1 MTTTWPSG
9 LPDEAFVRRSL
20 AYLGQVG
27 PAERRFA
34 FVAPLRL
41 VARDSAGARRVDLA
55 PLWERYQLVS
65 ERFQDALEDF
75 ARAARLLRTSTAE
88 EEQRAEEEEGPLRL
102 CPLIRTRAW
111 HRAVRAAAP
120 DTAPLSFPLADDLAV
135 ILGRELLEGARPLRR
150 EEVRSLDE
158 PPRDLLADAVGRLGT
173 LEHPE
178 EAGPAHQESCLLLF
192 SRLGWRMALG
202 TPLETP
208 EPRPAAEDSFG
219 SFEEGF
225 LEPKPFD
232 PGAAGELWEDEGGE
246 GP

>member
-1 MTTTWPSG
+1 MSQQWPPN
-9 LPDEAFVRRSL
+9 LPDEAFVRRIL
-20 AYLGQVG
+20 AFLGQAG
-27 PAERRFA
+27 PPDRRFA

-41 VARDSAGARRVDLA
+41 VARDAAGARRVDLA

-75 ARAARLLRTSTAE
+75 ARAARLLRVSTAE
-88 EEQRAEEEEGPLRL
+88 EEQEAEEGPLKL
-102 CPLIRTRAW
+102 CPLIRTRGW

-135 ILGRELLEGARPLRR
+135 ILGCELMEGARPLRR
-150 EEVRSLDE
+150 EEVHGLAE

-202 TPLETP
+202 SPLQAPTST
-208 EPRPAAEDSFG
+208 EDDNY
-219 SFEEGF
+219 
-225 LEPKPFD
+225 EPKPFD
-232 PGAAGELWEDEGGE
+232 AGSPLEGWEDEAGDS
-246 GP
+246 P